1 MYKMCD
7 IIRLGLSTIFEKLR
21 NLARDVK
28 MLEENSE
35 MRVQRWLCMER
46 RFMEKYWEKD
56 RGIFLQALN
65 NYVQE
70 HSNVLDLKD
79 YIDKGNEQF
88 LDRIETLKQA
98 LDSMQP

>member
-70 HSNVLDLKD
+70 HSNVPDLKD

-98 LDSMQP
+98 LDGMQP